1 MEPLKKTLRT
11 GRLKTHGMV
20 RAWLQPKI
28 TALGTRY
35 RLPARARLAN
45 RLASKHPRRT
55 FAMVV
60 GTLSVLL
67 AGSVAMD
74 SGRTGT
80 RMPGMGMMADMAPVF
95 NGFRTIQ
102 SNKDLHLQTL
112 QELTLAGQEIR
123 QELDS
128 MIAIPRKTHADS
140 VRIIQSYRKLE
151 NIVKFIK
158 NNGKDD

>member
-1 MEPLKKTLRT
+1 
-11 GRLKTHGMV
+11 
-20 RAWLQPKI
+20 
-28 TALGTRY
+28 
-35 RLPARARLAN
+35 
-45 RLASKHPRRT
+45 
-55 FAMVV
+55 MVV